1 MLGSIRKQTHSWVVR
16 GMLILLAASF
26 GLWGVGDIFR
36 GGREPSVAQV
46 GDIEVSA
53 SRFSSEFRQEVDRLQ
68 RQSGQSF
75 TTDQAVGA
83 GLHFEVLGR
92 LVRDALIEQE
102 AARLGLVVPDG
113 AIQQDL
119 LATPAFSNE
128 QGRFDPEIYRRVLSR
143 NNLTPELYEALLR
156 KERAILALQNTV
168 IVAPPPPDAWVEL
181 VYRHRMEQ
189 RSARYFVISSEAQAL
204 AREPDEAE
212 LSAFHQE
219 NAMFYTAP
227 EYREVTYVKL
237 DPAGLE
243 DEIEIS
249 LDDLFYE
256 YEARLNDY
264 AEPERRRVE
273 QILARD
279 KAAADAVL
287 AALQSGAGF
296 TDTAEQTS
304 ELGTSHLELGSV
316 SRAELF
322 PEIAPTIFSLSEGGV
337 SRPLETGLGW
347 HFFWVRDV
355 VPAST
360 RSFDE
365 VQDTLRTELAR
376 EMARDGLYQFTNRIE
391 DSLAGGASLE
401 EAADG
406 LGLDTLHIPEIN
418 GGGTDSNGEALEG
431 LPTIANF
438 VDVVFS
444 TEPGYESSPIEDAD
458 GNYLILRVDSVTP
471 AALRPLDEVRDLV
484 IRGWKSVERSKSA
497 EQIASDVAGQIS
509 SGAAIEAL
517 AETLGATVETSE
529 PFARDARDPVLGG
542 VLGPLFALV
551 PESGAAVHGRTAGGF
566 VIAVL
571 DAIHEANP
579 AGDPAGLRAMD
590 NELTSGLA
598 DELLIEYQSALEGRY
613 PISIEID
620 TINSL
625 F

>member
-16 GMLILLAASF
+16 GLLLLLAASF

-53 SRFSSEFRQEVDRLQ
+53 SRFSGEFRQEVDRLQ
-68 RQSGQSF
+68 RQSGQTF
-75 TTDQAVGA
+75 TTEQAIAA

-102 AARLGLVVPDG
+102 ATRLGLVIPDD
-113 AIQQDL
+113 AIQREVLD
-119 LATPAFSNE
+119 TPAFSNE

-156 KERAILALQNTV
+156 KERTILALQNTV
-168 IVAPPPPDAWVEL
+168 IDAPPPPDGWVEM
-181 VYRHRMEQ
+181 VYRHRMEE
-189 RSARYFVISSEAQAL
+189 RSARFFVISNEAQAL

-227 EYREVTYVKL
+227 EYRAVTYVKL
-237 DPAGLE
+237 DPASLE

-256 YEARLNDY
+256 YEARLNEY
-264 AEPERRRVE
+264 ATPERRRVE
-273 QILARD
+273 QILAPD

-287 AALQSGAGF
+287 AALQSGVGF
-296 TDTAEQTS
+296 AAAAEQTA
-304 ELGTSHLELGSV
+304 ELGTSHLELGAV

-337 SRPLETGLGW
+337 SLPLETGLGW

-355 VPAST
+355 APAST
-360 RSFDE
+360 KSFEE
-365 VQDTLRTELAR
+365 VQDTLRAELAR

-401 EAADG
+401 EAANG
-406 LGLDTLHIPEIN
+406 LGLDTVHIPEIS
-418 GGGTDSNGEALEG
+418 GGGTDANGDAVEG
-431 LPTIANF
+431 LPAIANF
-438 VDVVFS
+438 IDVVFN

-458 GNYLILRVDSVTP
+458 GNYLILRVDGVTP
-471 AALRPLDEVRDLV
+471 ATLRPLDEVRDLV
-484 IRGWKSVERSKSA
+484 IKGWKAVERSKGA
-497 EQIASDVAGQIS
+497 EQIAADAAEQIS
-509 SGAAIEAL
+509 SGAAFEAL
-517 AETLGATVETSE
+517 AETVGATIETSA
-529 PFARDARDPVLGG
+529 PFARGTRDPVLGAVVG
-542 VLGPLFALV
+542 SLFALA
-551 PESGAAVHGRTAGGF
+551 PGSGAAVHGRTAGGY
-566 VIAVL
+566 VVAVL
-571 DAIHEANP
+571 DAIHEADP
-579 AGDPAGLRAMD
+579 SGDPAGLRTVGD
-590 NELTSGLA
+590 ELASGLA
-598 DELLIEYQSALEGRY
+598 DELLIEYQAALEGRY
-613 PISIEID
+613 PISVEID